1 MNPEKLNKLTKLL
14 RSQARRNA
22 WLRVVCMMG
31 VVVLLGVTYALML
44 PAVTMSNDPVCG
56 IVAHTHGEQCY
67 EDSEEGEPLLICNLA
82 EHVHDERCLPAALTE
97 PVTVRYCGWDYE
109 HQHSEGCFVDGYQ
122 VCTLSE
128 HRHTDVCLDPEAEQP
143 QPTQPPAEQ
152 PTEPTEPD
160 EQTEP
165 NEQTE
170 PTEPSDPTDPT
181 DVAIGEEVGE
191 AGEFDPSENP
201 GENGETSE
209 NGELSPEENEDPGDI
224 PPKAAMYY
232 DLRQVYPSAQIL
244 FEISVNGVVLDPS
257 CFPDGFYG
265 NGVFTFRISN
275 VMLLPSLYE
284 AYYVDLDEHMHGFQ
298 LFGRENRP
306 LENYTEEDPLI
317 DDSTSGVTLYYWAV
331 RNSEG
336 VYRIYFKGTGK
347 VILSMAMSGG
357 ASGKQALPEIAAY
370 KTSEWDASALA
381 YRYTFDLEIPA
392 YYNYYGQSYIIK
404 DQVSICDKE
413 GRLIKEGHSPL
424 NADTWASDIN
434 LTYQIGSG
442 EEHPL
447 LSIDAAKDD
456 PSLQLAWYR
465 TASGLVLMNRK
476 NHSGAC
482 KVTSPTQEYGG
493 WCACWQAKE
502 PVHIKGA
509 YTDRYAQTYFLE
521 YPESNFRNTVTV
533 EDISNGAS
541 HGIVGEDGK
550 VKGNYAMHSVSN
562 SIPTSIPK
570 MLAKEFDPKS
580 SMCTAIIND
589 GMADLSEMDR
599 FRIEDIM
606 TNAELD
612 GSPEVTRIH
621 MEGESE
627 VSELLTEGTDYEL
640 SIIPTEQNPETGKY
654 TAGFTITPK
663 VFGCYKYV
671 IRYAVRKL
679 GDGDSG
685 NSIGI
690 NGTYLNMSVSM
701 TFVIDLSS
709 LVGEHDVNLMKQYE
723 GGNPSCG
730 SSFGIYNS
738 EGKLLAISYV
748 RKVEGSDG
756 DMERVMARIFSFP
769 GMDPIETVLGQTPY
783 EPGGEED
790 RIHFDYRVGFLP
802 GALYYIQEI
811 EAPEGYLLDTTKY
824 YFFVTSYPNDPE
836 PAPIISEVDGKP
848 IPVLDDWKV
857 KEENGVYFWYLT
869 YTFETPVT
877 NYILYTLPETGGN
890 GTLTYMLWGGLLVA
904 LPCLHWL
911 RARRKRQCDALLV
924 SREPGGDDAPYTGWW
939 GRRLMLLPDAYLLY
953 NRYRGLDGDYPKR
966 E

>member
-67 EDSEEGEPLLICNLA
+67 EDSEEGEPLLICDLA

-109 HQHSEGCFVDGYQ
+109 HQHSESCFVDGYQ

-160 EQTEP
+160 E
-165 NEQTE
+165 
-170 PTEPSDPTDPT
+170 PTEPT

-191 AGEFDPSENP
+191 AGEFDPSEDP

-209 NGELSPEENEDPGDI
+209 NGELSPVEGEDPEDEPSG
-224 PPKAAMYY
+224 
-232 DLRQVYPSAQIL
+232 REQVNLLDEWPTAQIS
-244 FEISVNGVVLDPS
+244 FEIAVNGVVLDPS

-265 NGVFTFRISN
+265 NGVYTLRVSN
-275 VMLLPSLYE
+275 VGLFPPDDFVYCL
-284 AYYVDLDEHMHGFQ
+284 DLSVRGFQ
-298 LFGRENRP
+298 LFGNENRP
-306 LENYTEEDPLI
+306 LETYDETDPYISASGEKTRFWATRDEE
-317 DDSTSGVTLYYWAV
+317 GA
-331 RNSEG
+331 
-336 VYRIYFKGTGK
+336 YRIYFYVVGNSAITHFA
-347 VILSMAMSGG
+347 VSGG
-357 ASGKQALPEIAAY
+357 ASGKQELPEMKAN
-370 KTSEWDASALA
+370 KTSAWDAKAMA
-381 YRYTFDLEIPA
+381 YHYDFDLDIPA

-404 DQVSICDKE
+404 DQVSIRNADDVKI
-413 GRLIKEGHSPL
+413 GDGHSPL
-424 NADTWASDIN
+424 AAATWPSDMR
-434 LTYQIGSG
+434 LTYRVGSG

-447 LSIDAAKDD
+447 LSIDAANDN

-476 NHSGAC
+476 NHPGAC
-482 KVTSPTQEYGG
+482 KVDSPTQKYGD
-493 WCACWQAKE
+493 WCACWQAKA

-509 YTDRYAQTYFLE
+509 YTDRYAQNYFTE
-521 YPESNFRNTVTV
+521 YPESRIWNTVTV

-541 HGIVGEDGK
+541 HGIVGDDGK
-550 VKGNYAMHSVSN
+550 VKGNQASHSVSS
-562 SIPTSIPK
+562 SIPSVLDK
-570 MLAKEFDPKS
+570 KYDVES
-580 SMCTAIIND
+580 SMCTVTVNGD
-589 GMADLSEMDR
+589 MRDLSEMDQV
-599 FRIEDIM
+599 RIEDIM
-606 TNAELD
+606 TNAELV

-621 MEGESE
+621 KEGESE

-640 SIIPTEQNPETGKY
+640 SIIPTEQDPETEKY

-663 VFGCYKYV
+663 ELGCYKYV

-679 GDGDSG
+679 GPGESA
-685 NSIGI
+685 NAIGI
-690 NGTYLNMSVSM
+690 NGTYLNKSVRMVFASDFEEIGFRYEISLEKRYEDNNPACGA
-701 TFVIDLSS
+701 TFGLFDSNGTMV
-709 LVGEHDVNLMKQYE
+709 
-723 GGNPSCG
+723 
-730 SSFGIYNS
+730 
-738 EGKLLAISYV
+738 ARSYV
-748 RKVEGSDG
+748 REAEGG
-756 DMERVMARIFSFP
+756 GMERVMARVRTS
-769 GMDPIETVLGQTPY
+769 GEKVQYLLPY
-783 EPGGEED
+783 EPGGERD
-790 RIHFDYRVGFLP
+790 VLSWNNIQFGMMDG
-802 GALYYIQEI
+802 GLYYIQEL
-811 EAPEGYLLDTTKY
+811 EAPGYLLDTTKY
-824 YFFVTSYPNDPE
+824 YFFVTSLPYRRPPV
-836 PAPIISEVDGKP
+836 PVISEVDGNP
-848 IPVLDDWKV
+848 IPVLDDWHL
-857 KEENGVYFWYLT
+857 ENEGGTYILYQS
-869 YTFETPVT
+869 YTFTTPIT

-890 GTLTYMLWGGLLVA
+890 GTLTYTLWGGLLVA